1 MPDTY
6 KLSQEGYDKLVR
18 ELDELKKGKRPK
30 AVERLAAARAMG
42 DLSEN
47 SEYTAARENL
57 TLVDTR
63 IAEIEAVMHNVEIV
77 QVQANNGAVQLGDTV
92 RVKVEDGHEEYSIV
106 GELEADI
113 AKNQISDT
121 SPIGK
126 ALLGSKIG
134 DTVTVA
140 TPAGEVV
147 YKIVEIK

>member
-1 MPDTY
+1 
-6 KLSQEGYDKLVR
+6 
-18 ELDELKKGKRPK
+18 
-30 AVERLAAARAMG
+30 MG